1 MSQAPV
7 LSTEPEFETVAPLV
21 RETPSNEHLNKYYC
35 LPELS
40 EYLNSHDYKSI
51 ALQFPAND
59 VADSALVVR
68 LLKQTVDPSISLFI
82 LADTNYSPCCV
93 DVVGANHIKADLV
106 VHFGSACLN
115 PVTMP
120 VIYVFCNPAIDT
132 KIMVEQLSEQ
142 IKESEQPNILLD
154 SDSKYYPEMPSMFKA
169 LQDAFPDKKIVRS
182 FIPNPQETLGLSEKE
197 TKPESEEGYL
207 YRRTHADL
215 DPQETMLIYV
225 GTPSSSLAL
234 HYSTRFG
241 ATAYFNP
248 VSGQAETPKT
258 AIMKRYRYM
267 NMARAAQTIGIL
279 INSLSMSET
288 KEMSKKL
295 QKAITESGKKSYTF
309 VVGKPNV
316 AKLANFEVVDVWAV
330 FGCGIGGIILEN
342 EEQYFKP
349 VVSVYELGLAL
360 QPELSWT
367 GEWEID
373 SNKVDLNVE
382 LDEDE
387 ADEPFFNPVTG
398 KFIDHKP
405 LHVQEYS
412 DDEETQALVKSM
424 GGALTI
430 KNTVTTAAIQLQQR
444 EWQGLGHDYGSEEEE
459 GADLEEGRGGIAR
472 GYAVGDDERM

>member
-7 LSTEPEFETVAPLV
+7 LSSDTQFETVVQKA
-21 RETPSNEHLNKYYC
+21 RETPSDAHLQHYYC
-35 LPELS
+35 LPEITD
-40 EYLNSHDYKSI
+40 YLNAHEYKAV
-51 ALQFPAND
+51 ALQFPANA

-68 LLKQTVDPSISLFI
+68 LLRKTVDPSISLFI

-106 VHFGSACLN
+106 VHFGAACLN

-120 VIYVFCNPAIDT
+120 VVYVFCRPSLDT
-132 KIMVEQLSEQ
+132 KLLADQLTESIKSADQTSILIDADTLYYPQLADVYEQLQS
-142 IKESEQPNILLD
+142 
-154 SDSKYYPEMPSMFKA
+154 
-169 LQDAFPDKKIVRS
+169 AFPDKTFVRS
-182 FIPNPQETLGLSEKE
+182 YIPNPQEVVGISEE
-197 TKPESEEGYL
+197 KPESETGYL
-207 YRRTHADL
+207 YRRSHGDL
-215 DPQETMLIYV
+215 DPQETMLVYV

-248 VSGQAETPKT
+248 LTGQAETPRT

-288 KEMSKKL
+288 KEMSAKL
-295 QKAITESGKKSYTF
+295 QKAIAESGKKSYTF

-342 EEQYFKP
+342 EEEYFKP

-373 SNKVDLNVE
+373 SKKVDLNVE
-382 LDEDE
+382 LDENE
-387 ADEPFFNPVTG
+387 TDEPFFNPVTG
-398 KFIDHKP
+398 QFVDHKP

-424 GGALTI
+424 TGSLTI
-430 KNTVTTAAIQLQQR
+430 RNTVTTAAVQLQQR
-444 EWQGLGHDYGSEEEE
+444 EWQGLGSDYPEDDDPE
-459 GADLEEGRGGIAR
+459 GAELEEGRGGIAR
-472 GYAVGDDERM
+472 GYAVGDEERI